1 MAVSKQKKFM
11 FGIIYSMVLVFTLC
25 FSGLVVSSYIKE
37 KQEFEQFKQTWQY
50 RADTNFTQ
58 SIEVDEETG
67 EQTVV
72 YNISTPEQL
81 AGMFVHSENVKA
93 DEYDINK
100 IKYELKTTLNL
111 DGHKWT
117 SNDFSNGIFDGN
129 GLVIVG
135 LKGALVDSLDGTI
148 KDLVLADVEI
158 STSGNAGA
166 VANTSSGTIKNVQ
179 IVSSSKDSYVKG
191 TTNVG
196 GIVGEMKGGTI
207 ENCTS
212 QASVSGGSNMGGIVG
227 YSSGGTI
234 TKCMN
239 YNTGTIYPSGTSE
252 LDVGG
257 IVGYSRATVSFCVNK
272 QSIYSTSISKG
283 AYFGGVVGFA
293 DGKVEK
299 CSNYGNIT
307 GKSYKNVDVKCGGI
321 AGHSQSTGISYC
333 YNEGDVTANAVQSSE
348 YKSSIPISSKEMVSC
363 YSGTQTY
370 YAGFGNLDCNIYSSF
385 SYCYAGGIAG
395 YFTGKELNHCYN
407 VGTVKTE
414 TAGKYKRITIGY
426 LVGYFLLNT
435 WIDQTEIL
443 DTFVSEEY
451 YYGGICGW
459 NTTSSVI
466 SNCYNNNS
474 LSKVQDPTFS
484 FEERTGSGANV
495 WSNSSANC
503 STSSNFW
510 TFAKEN
516 KFASVTVSKDY
527 EGYKCTYSKS
537 SQQYTITEK
546 YMVIHT
552 TNLNTDPTI
561 DDRNYKTIDT
571 YTYDAKSSRVDCSGT
586 YGNPNSY
593 TLVWDYKGWSD
604 VFNSDYTFRD
614 LYWSTR

>member
-58 SIEVDEETG
+58 SIETDEETG
-67 EQTVV
+67 EQVVV

-81 AGMFVHSENVKA
+81 AGMFVHSEKVQAKDVN
-93 DEYDINK
+93 DY
-100 IKYELKTTLNL
+100 KYTYKLKTTLTL
-111 DGHKWT
+111 S
-117 SNDFSNGIFDGN
+117 SNEWSSLSFDSTFDGGGFVIT
-129 GLVIVG
+129 GL
-135 LKGALVDSLDGTI
+135 DSAFVSTLTGTVQNLI
-148 KDLVLADVEI
+148 LSDVKI

-179 IVSSSKDSYVKG
+179 VVSSSKDSYVKG
-191 TTNVG
+191 KTNVG
-196 GIVGEMKGGTI
+196 GIVGEMTGGTI

-212 QASVSGGSNMGGIVG
+212 QASVSGGTKMGGIVG

-283 AYFGGVVGFA
+283 SYFGGVVGFA

-307 GKSYKNVDVKCGGI
+307 GKSYYNVDVKCGGI
-321 AGHSQSTGISYC
+321 AGHSQSTGITYC
-333 YNEGDVTANAVQSSE
+333 YNAGDVTANAGQSSE
-348 YKSSIPISSKEMVSC
+348 YKSSIPISSKEMVGC

-395 YFTGKELNHCYN
+395 YFTAKELNHCYN

-435 WIDQTEIL
+435 WIDQAEIL

-484 FEERTGSGANV
+484 FEERTGSGTNV

-516 KFASVTVSKDY
+516 KFGSVTVSKDY

-586 YGNPNSY
+586 YGNPKN
-593 TLVWDYKGWSD
+593 TVWYSQGWSS